1 MNRSDLQKIIDEII
15 GEATLALLIKAG
27 PISNIALINQ
37 LKVMQEQAEQ
47 ETRRQHIALAIKEVN
62 ECIAVNQGV
71 KRKNNDEDSVV
82 YLFPESYGGGN
93 QRKH

>member
-37 LKVMQEQAEQ
+37 LKFMQEQAEQ
-47 ETRRQHIALAIKEVN
+47 DTRRQHIGFAIKEVN
-62 ECIAVNQGV
+62 ECIAANQ
-71 KRKNNDEDSVV
+71 RENSNSSNDDSVV
-82 YLFPESYGGGN
+82 YLFPVNHGAGN

>member
-27 PISNIALINQ
+27 PISNIALINK

-47 ETRRQHIALAIKEVN
+47 DTRRQHIALAIKEVN
-62 ECIAVNQGV
+62 ECIAANQGD
-71 KRKNNDEDSVV
+71 KSNTNADDSVV
-82 YLFPESYGGGN
+82 YLFPDNHGAGN

>member
-1 MNRSDLQKIIDEII
+1 MNRSDLQKLIDEII

-47 ETRRQHIALAIKEVN
+47 DTRRQHIALAIKEVN
-62 ECIAVNQGV
+62 ECIAVNQGI
-71 KRKNNDEDSVV
+71 KSKTSADDSVV
-82 YLFPESYGGGN
+82 YLFPEGHEAGN